1 MIVTVNELEKI
12 RKEYLKK
19 SIVILK
25 GSFDLLHTGHIYMME
40 EAKKNGDVLVA
51 IVKPD
56 LAIKVKG
63 NDRPIISETD
73 RVEMVDS
80 IKCVDYTI
88 LANQFIDGLE
98 NKDIKELQTIR
109 YCEIV
114 NKLKPDIL
122 VTPKNHKNPEQLDKL
137 YKELNVKI
145 IEIERDETKLSTTK
159 IVNKIRNN

>member
-1 MIVTVNELEKI
+1 MIVTINELEKI

-19 SIVILK
+19 RIVILK

-40 EAKKNGDVLVA
+40 EAKKNGDILLV

-56 LAIKVKG
+56 LAIKIKG
-63 NDRPIISETD
+63 NDRPIISEID
-73 RVEMVDS
+73 RVKMVDS
-80 IKCVDYTI
+80 IKYVDYTI
-88 LANQFIDGLE
+88 LANQFVEELE
-98 NKDIKELQTIR
+98 NKDIKELQTTR

-137 YKELNVKI
+137 YKELNVEI
-145 IEIERDETKLSTTK
+145 IEIERDKTKPSTTK
-159 IVNKIRNN
+159 ILNKIRNN